1 MDAILQGLSGI
12 FEVVLIAGLGLYL
25 AKIGWLWET
34 AGKDLTRLT
43 MTVAL
48 PPLMIYSLKSNFTHD
63 QLIETA
69 PDLLLPFAS
78 IFAAYLAGRLLA
90 AILHISPGRRGVFTC
105 TCCIANAIFIGLPVN
120 VALFGEKSV
129 PSAMLYYIANTAMFW
144 GLGAYLIVKDAGSGR
159 TFTFG
164 EMMKKLRTPPLMGF
178 VAGVVLVLLDIPLP
192 SFALTACRYVGN
204 MATPMALMVVGIQ
217 MSEIPLSSI
226 HWDRDLAGAMAGR
239 FILSPLCLWLLLPFI
254 PISPMSARVFLL
266 QSGMPAMTNMT
277 ILAASVGADAK
288 YSTTINCLS
297 LLLGVFFIPF
307 YMFLLS

>member
-1 MDAILQGLSGI
+1 
-12 FEVVLIAGLGLYL
+12 
-25 AKIGWLWET
+25 
-34 AGKDLTRLT
+34 
-43 MTVAL
+43 MTVSL

-90 AILHISPGRRGVFTC
+90 AILHISPRRRGVFTC